1 MKIALLLA
9 FLATLAP
16 QDAAVELKVGD
27 AAPKFESVN
36 DAGKAW
42 KSEDHVGKKVVVV
55 YFYPASFTGGCTA
68 QAMAFQAD
76 MKKFA
81 DKDVEIV
88 GVSGDSVQTQAL
100 FRKTYKLDFALLAD
114 GEAKVAKLFG
124 VPVKPGATTKA
135 TIDGKPEEITR
146 AATISRWTF
155 VIGRDGKIA
164 YKNVKVNPAKDS
176 AAVLEILAK
185 ME

>member
-1 MKIALLLA
+1 MNFAVLLGT
-9 FLATLAP
+9 LATLAP

-27 AAPKFESVN
+27 AAAKFESVD
-36 DAGKAW
+36 DAGKVW
-42 KSEDHVGKKVVVV
+42 KSEDHVGKRVVAVNR
-55 YFYPASFTGGCTA
+55 YPASLIGGCTA

-76 MKKFA
+76 LKKFA

-88 GVSGDSVQTQAL
+88 GASGDSVQTQAL

-124 VPVKPGATTKA
+124 VPAKPGATTGA
-135 TIDGKPEEITR
+135 TSDGKPEEVTR

-155 VIGRDGKIA
+155 VIGRDGKVA
-164 YKNVKVNPAKDS
+164 CKTPA
-176 AAVLEILAK
+176 
-185 ME
+185 

>member
-1 MKIALLLA
+1 MKIAVLLVL
-9 FLATLAP
+9 LVTLAP

-27 AAPKFESVN
+27 AAPKFESVD

-55 YFYPASFTGGCTA
+55 YFYPASFTGGCTG
-68 QAMAFQAD
+68 QALAFQAD

-88 GVSGDSVQTQAL
+88 GVSGDSVATQAL

-124 VPVKPGATTKA
+124 VPAKPGATTGA
-135 TIDGKPEEITR
+135 TSDGKPEEVTR

-155 VIGRDGKIA
+155 VIGRDGKVA
-164 YKNVKVNPAKDS
+164 CKNPRVNPAKDRQ
-176 AAVLEILAK
+176 AVLEILAK